1 MSKVLSSYEEAIEA
15 AKRLSAEF
23 AKSAAERDRK
33 GGTPK
38 KERDAI
44 RQSGLL
50 NFIIAKEFGGT
61 GGTWAE
67 LLSIIGEISTVD
79 SSLGHLYA
87 FHNYQLATVRLYGSK
102 EQYSALHKGTVENG
116 WFWGNALNQI
126 RKDVVAAKKADGNYE
141 WNGVKNFATGSKD
154 ADYLT
159 ITGSENSFEGKTLV
173 AAIPANREG
182 IVINDDWDN
191 IGQRQ
196 TNSGTLVF
204 NQVTVKKSE
213 ILSNPGP
220 LSTPFSTAR
229 ALIGQLIFAN
239 LFLSIAQGAYKE
251 AVNHIRGKETK
262 PWLASLAPSAQKD
275 PFLLRHIGELWIKL
289 EGAKALVEKAN
300 AQIDPLWQK
309 AENLTERER
318 GEFAILA
325 AIART
330 AATQVGLE
338 LTSRIFEALGSRAT
352 TSALGFDRFWRNLR
366 TQTLHDPI
374 DYKILA
380 VGDFVLNGDFPAPT
394 FYS

>member
-1 MSKVLSSYEEAIEA
+1 MSKVLSSYEEAIEV
-15 AKRLSAEF
+15 AKKLSAEF
-23 AKSAAERDRK
+23 AKSAVERDQK

-50 NFIIAKEFGGT
+50 NFIISKEFGGT
-61 GGTWAE
+61 GGTWAQ
-67 LLSIIGEISTVD
+67 LLTIIGEISTVD

-102 EQYSALHKGTVENG
+102 EQWSALHKGTVENG

-126 RKDVVAAKKADGNYE
+126 RKDVIASQKADGNYE
-141 WNGVKNFATGSKD
+141 FNGVKSFATGSKD

-173 AAIPANREG
+173 AAIPANRAG

-204 NQVTVKKSE
+204 NHVEVKKSE

-229 ALIGQLIFAN
+229 ALIGQLVFAN
-239 LFLSIAQGAYKE
+239 LFLSIAQGAYRE

-262 PWLASLAPSAQKD
+262 PWLASLSPSAQKD
-275 PFLLRHIGELWIKL
+275 PFLLRHVGELWIKL

-318 GEFAILA
+318 GEFAISA

>member
-1 MSKVLSSYEEAIEA
+1 MSKVLSSYEESLEVAE
-15 AKRLSAEF
+15 KLSADF
-23 AKSAAERDRK
+23 AKTAVERDRK

-50 NFIIAKEFGGT
+50 NFFIAKELGGT

-67 LLSIIGEISTVD
+67 LLTIIGKISAVD

-102 EQYSALHKGTVENG
+102 EQWTSLHKSTVENG

-126 RKDVVAAKKADGNYE
+126 RRDVIATQKSDGNYE
-141 WNGVKNFATGSKD
+141 WNGTKNFATGAKD
-154 ADYLT
+154 SDYLT
-159 ITGSENSFEGKTLV
+159 ITGSENTLDGKTLV
-173 AAIPANREG
+173 AAIPTNREG
-182 IVINDDWDN
+182 VIINGDWDN

-196 TNSGTLVF
+196 TDSGTLVF
-204 NQVTVKKSE
+204 KNVTVNKNE
-213 ILSNPGP
+213 ILSDPGP

-251 AVNHIRGKETK
+251 ALNHIRGKETK

-275 PFLLRHIGELWIKL
+275 PFILRHIGELWVKL
-289 EGAKALVEKAN
+289 EGAKLLSAKAN

-309 AENLTERER
+309 AENLTEQER
-318 GEFAILA
+318 GEFAITVA
-325 AIART
+325 AARV

-374 DYKILA
+374 DYKIYAL
-380 VGDFVLNGDFPAPT
+380 GDFALSGALPTPT

>member
-1 MSKVLSSYEEAIEA
+1 MSKVLSSYEEAFKV
-15 AKRLSAEF
+15 AKELSVDF
-23 AKSAAERDRK
+23 AKTAVERDRK

-50 NFIIAKEFGGT
+50 SFFIAKELGGT
-61 GGTWAE
+61 GGTWE
-67 LLSIIGEISTVD
+67 QLLTIIGEISQAD

-102 EQYSALHKGTVENG
+102 EQWTTLHKNTAENN

-126 RKDVVAAKKADGNYE
+126 RKDVVAVKKDNGNYE
-141 WNGVKNFATGSKD
+141 WNGIKNFATGAKD
-154 ADYLT
+154 SDYLT
-159 ITGSENSFEGKTLV
+159 ITGSKDSLEGKTLV
-173 AAIPANREG
+173 AAIPTNRAG
-182 IVINDDWDN
+182 IIINDDWDN

-196 TNSGTLVF
+196 TDSGTLVF
-204 NQVTVKKSE
+204 KNVTVNKSE

-229 ALIGQLIFAN
+229 ALVGQLIFAN
-239 LFLSIAQGAYKE
+239 LFLSIAQGAYKATIE
-251 AVNHIRGKETK
+251 HVRKKETK
-262 PWLASLAPSAQKD
+262 PWLASSAPSAQKD
-275 PFLLRHIGELWIKL
+275 PFILRHIGELWVKL
-289 EGAKALVEKAN
+289 EGAKLLTLKAN
-300 AQIDPLWQK
+300 SQIDPLWQK
-309 AENLTERER
+309 AENLSEKER
-318 GEFAILA
+318 GEFAITVA
-325 AIART
+325 AARV

-338 LTSRIFEALGSRAT
+338 LTSRIFEVLGSRAT

-374 DYKILA
+374 DYKIYAL
-380 VGDFVLNGDFPAPT
+380 GDFALNGALPTPT

>member
-1 MSKVLSSYEEAIEA
+1 MSKVLSSYKEALRVAEE
-15 AKRLSAEF
+15 LSADF
-23 AKSAAERDRK
+23 AATAVERDRK

-38 KERDAI
+38 KEKDAI

-50 NFIIAKEFGGT
+50 NFFIAKELGGT
-61 GGTWAE
+61 GGTWAQ
-67 LLSIIGEISTVD
+67 LLTIIGKISRAD

-87 FHNYQLATVRLYGSK
+87 FHNYQLATVRLFGSK
-102 EQYSALHKGTVENG
+102 KQWTALHKSTVENG

-126 RKDVVAAKKADGNYE
+126 RKDVVATQKADGNYE

-154 ADYLT
+154 SDYLT
-159 ITGSENSFEGKTLV
+159 ITGSENTVEGKTLV
-173 AAIPANREG
+173 AAIPTNRKG
-182 IVINDDWDN
+182 VIINDDWDN

-196 TNSGTLVF
+196 TDSGTLVF
-204 NQVTVKKSE
+204 ENVIVNKSE
-213 ILSNPGP
+213 ILSDPGP

-275 PFLLRHIGELWIKL
+275 PFILRHIGELWVKL
-289 EGAKALVEKAN
+289 EGARLLTAKAN

-309 AENLTERER
+309 AENLSEQER
-318 GEFAILA
+318 GEFAISA
-325 AIART
+325 AAARV

-374 DYKILA
+374 DYKIYAL
-380 VGDFVLNGDFPAPT
+380 GDFVLNGTLPTPT